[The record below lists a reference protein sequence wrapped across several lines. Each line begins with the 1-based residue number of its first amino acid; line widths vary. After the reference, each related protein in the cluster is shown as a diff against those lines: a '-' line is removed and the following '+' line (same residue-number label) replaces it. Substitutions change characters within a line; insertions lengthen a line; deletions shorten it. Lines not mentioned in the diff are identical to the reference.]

1 MGRFLCSAAAALAL
15 SGGAWAGHGPAGMSL
30 AQASA
35 PVCGEHMMSA
45 QERDEHRRRM
55 REAPNAAERER
66 LRKEHHERMIERARE
81 RGLPWRDGP
90 ECRAPRPAA

>member
-1 MGRFLCSAAAALAL
+1 MGRFLCTAAAALAL
-15 SGGAWAGHGPAGMSL
+15 SGGAWAGPGAAGTPL

-55 REAPNAAERER
+55 HEAASAAERER
-66 LRKEHHERMIERARE
+66 IRKEHRERMIERARE
-81 RGLPWRDGP
+81 RGLPWHEGP
-90 ECRAPRPAA
+90 DCRAPRPAA

>member
-55 REAPNAAERER
+55 HEAPNAATSHGAMGRSAMPR
-66 LRKEHHERMIERARE
+66 GPRPERAP
-81 RGLPWRDGP
+81 G
-90 ECRAPRPAA
+90 